1 MKTKVTAEAIEDHK
15 QSPCLT
21 LRLAED
27 LSMPIVQ
34 EIVFSTNFGRQHCQ
48 QRVSQVVSKM
58 NTGLLDYMMD
68 LQDKTV
74 TITGLVDT
82 KNKNKKA
89 QWRYT
94 DPKQRKKNRSDS
106 CLFRPSCFG

>member
-1 MKTKVTAEAIEDHK
+1 MKTKVTAEATEDHK
-15 QSPCLT
+15 QSPCPT

-34 EIVFSTNFGRQHCQ
+34 EIVFSTNFERQHCQ

-58 NTGLLDYMMD
+58 NGLLDYTVD
-68 LQDKTV
+68 LQNKTV

-89 QWRYT
+89 RWRCA